1 MRDRRGARFVIL
13 LSLMGA
19 AIPSASARAQ
29 AVSGPHETVDNRLST
44 TQPNAP
50 AGFHYIGE
58 YHAAGD
64 PNGPPPYLRKMR
76 SYDPD
81 GLRYDTS
88 VPALCTASDIELETR
103 GAAACPPD
111 SRVGSGT
118 VKGAFMGFA
127 STLHAD
133 VLNNTDQQI
142 ILLSS
147 PGFASVTRGHIAPDG
162 SVEFAAPTCAPS
174 IDPIPCPVDDALQL
188 GSDITTTP
196 VTKLSDGAIRSY
208 LTTPTTCPTSGRW
221 TVPFRFWWADGSV
234 DTVVTEQ
241 PCTQRPSGPLVGAQH
256 RSRPI
261 RRHHRTHHGSVKFRP
276 SRETAA

>member
-1 MRDRRGARFVIL
+1 MQGGRSARFVIL
-13 LSLMGA
+13 LALMGGV
-19 AIPSASARAQ
+19 IGSASARAQ
-29 AVSGPHETVDNRLST
+29 PVSGPHETVDNRLST
-44 TQPNAP
+44 GQPNAP

-76 SYDPD
+76 SYNPA

-88 VPALCTASDIELETR
+88 VPALCTASDIELDTR
-103 GAAACPPD
+103 GAAACPQN

-118 VKGAFMGFA
+118 VKAAFMGFV

-133 VLNNTDQQI
+133 VFNNTDQQI

-196 VTKLSDGAIRSY
+196 VTKPSAGSIRSY
-208 LTTPTTCPTSGRW
+208 LTTPTTCPTSGQW
-221 TVPFRFWWADGSV
+221 TIPIRFWWADGSV

-241 PCTQRPSGPLVGAQH
+241 PCTRPPSSPLVRAQRRSRHNGRHHHAHH
-256 RSRPI
+256 RSVNT
-261 RRHHRTHHGSVKFRP
+261 RRH
-276 SRETAA
+276 RETAA